1 MANSFKL
8 ELVTP
13 LAKILSEE
21 VNFVMLRTTE
31 GDMGILPNHSPFVA
45 GLATGEMKVRNNGQ
59 EKFYYVSGGFVE
71 ISDNVVTILADE
83 AMDVKDI
90 DLEAARRE
98 AQIAKEKLEKIA
110 EDIDIANVQKTLTQA
125 LTKVKLAEKILTIT
139 FFLLI

>member
-13 LAKILSEE
+13 LSKILSEE

-71 ISDNVVTILADE
+71 ISDNVITILADE

-90 DLEAARRE
+90 DLEAARKE

-125 LTKVKLAEKILTIT
+125 LTKVKLAEKML
-139 FFLLI
+139 

>member
-13 LAKILSEE
+13 LHKVLSEE

-71 ISDNVVTILADE
+71 ISNNIVTILADE

-90 DLEAARRE
+90 DLEAARKE
-98 AQIAKEKLEKIA
+98 AQIAKEKLEKSA
-110 EDIDIANVQKTLTQA
+110 EDMDLANVQKTLTQA
-125 LTKVKLAEKILTIT
+125 LTKVKLAERML
-139 FFLLI
+139 

>member
-45 GLATGEMKVRNNGQ
+45 GLATGEMKIRNNGQ
-59 EKFYYVSGGFVE
+59 ENFYYVSGGFVE

-83 AMDVKDI
+83 AMDIKDI
-90 DLEAARRE
+90 DLEAARKE

-110 EDIDIANVQKTLTQA
+110 EDIDIATVQKSLTQA
-125 LTKVKLAEKILTIT
+125 LTKVKIAERML
-139 FFLLI
+139 

>member
-110 EDIDIANVQKTLTQA
+110 EDIDIANVQKSLTQA
-125 LTKVKLAEKILTIT
+125 LTKVKLAEKML
-139 FFLLI
+139 

>member
-13 LAKILSEE
+13 LSKVLSEE

-45 GLATGEMKVRNNGQ
+45 GLATGEMKIKNNGQ
-59 EKFYYVSGGFVE
+59 ETFYYVSGGFVE
-71 ISDNVVTILADE
+71 ISGNVVTILADE

-90 DLEAARRE
+90 DLEAAKKE
-98 AQIAKEKLEKIA
+98 AQLAKGKLERAA
-110 EDIDIANVQKTLTQA
+110 EDMDIANVQKSLTQA
-125 LTKVKLAEKILTIT
+125 LTKVKLAERML
-139 FFLLI
+139 

>member
-13 LAKILSEE
+13 LHKVLSEE

-71 ISDNVVTILADE
+71 ISNNVVTILADE

-90 DLEAARRE
+90 DLEAARKE
-98 AQIAKEKLEKIA
+98 AQIAKEKLEKSA
-110 EDIDIANVQKTLTQA
+110 EDMDIANVQKTLTQA
-125 LTKVKLAEKILTIT
+125 LTKVKLAERML
-139 FFLLI
+139 

>member
-13 LAKILSEE
+13 LSKILSEE

-59 EKFYYVSGGFVE
+59 EKFYYISGGFVE
-71 ISDNVVTILADE
+71 ISDNIVTILADE

-90 DLEAARRE
+90 DLEAARKE

-125 LTKVKLAEKILTIT
+125 LTKVKLAEKML
-139 FFLLI
+139 

>member
-1 MANSFKL
+1 
-8 ELVTP
+8 TP
-13 LAKILSEE
+13 LHKVLSEE

-71 ISDNVVTILADE
+71 ISNNVVTILADE

-90 DLEAARRE
+90 DLEAARKE
-98 AQIAKEKLEKIA
+98 AQIAKEKLEKSA
-110 EDIDIANVQKTLTQA
+110 EDMDIANVQKTLTQA
-125 LTKVKLAEKILTIT
+125 LTKVKLAERML
-139 FFLLI
+139 

>member
-13 LAKILSEE
+13 LHKVLSEE

-71 ISDNVVTILADE
+71 ISNNVVTILADE

-90 DLEAARRE
+90 DLEAARKE
-98 AQIAKEKLEKIA
+98 AQIAKEKLEKSA
-110 EDIDIANVQKTLTQA
+110 EDMDIANVQRTLTQA
-125 LTKVKLAEKILTIT
+125 LTKVKLAERML
-139 FFLLI
+139 

>member
-8 ELVTP
+8 DLVTP
-13 LAKILSEE
+13 LSKILSEE

-90 DLEAARRE
+90 DLEAARKE

-110 EDIDIANVQKTLTQA
+110 ENIDIANVQKTLTQA
-125 LTKVKLAEKILTIT
+125 LTKVKLAEKML
-139 FFLLI
+139 

>member
-71 ISDNVVTILADE
+71 ISDNIVTILADE

-125 LTKVKLAEKILTIT
+125 LTKVKLAEKML
-139 FFLLI
+139 

>member
-83 AMDVKDI
+83 AMDVNDI
-90 DLEAARRE
+90 DLEAARKE
-98 AQIAKEKLEKIA
+98 AQIAKEKLERIA
-110 EDIDIANVQKTLTQA
+110 EDMDMANVQKTLTQA
-125 LTKVKLAEKILTIT
+125 LTKVKLAEKML
-139 FFLLI
+139 

>member
-13 LAKILSEE
+13 LSKILSEE

-31 GDMGILPNHSPFVA
+31 GDTGILPNHSPFVA

-90 DLEAARRE
+90 DLEAARKE

-125 LTKVKLAEKILTIT
+125 LTKVKRYT
-139 FFLLI
+139 F

>member
-13 LAKILSEE
+13 LNKVLSEE

-90 DLEAARRE
+90 DLEAARKE
-98 AQIAKEKLEKIA
+98 AQIAKEKLEKSA
-110 EDIDIANVQKTLTQA
+110 EDMDIANVQKA
-125 LTKVKLAEKILTIT
+125 LNVKKSFKKLSEKFMIL
-139 FFLLI
+139 

>member
-13 LAKILSEE
+13 LSKILSEE

-71 ISDNVVTILADE
+71 ISDNIVTILADE

-90 DLEAARRE
+90 DLEAARKE

-125 LTKVKLAEKILTIT
+125 LTKVKLAEKML
-139 FFLLI
+139 

>member
-13 LAKILSEE
+13 LSKILSEE

-45 GLATGEMKVRNNGQ
+45 GLATGEMKVRNNEQ

-90 DLEAARRE
+90 DLEAARKE

-125 LTKVKLAEKILTIT
+125 LTKVKLAEKML
-139 FFLLI
+139 

>member
-45 GLATGEMKVRNNGQ
+45 GLATGEMKVKNNGQ

-90 DLEAARRE
+90 DLEAARKE
-98 AQIAKEKLEKIA
+98 AQIAKEKLEKRA

-125 LTKVKLAEKILTIT
+125 LTKVKLAEKML
-139 FFLLI
+139 

>member
-1 MANSFKL
+1 MVNSFKL
-8 ELVTP
+8 DLVTP

-31 GDMGILPNHSPFVA
+31 GDMGILPNHAPFVA

-59 EKFYYVSGGFVE
+59 EKLYYISGGFVE

-90 DLEAARRE
+90 DLEAARKE
-98 AQIAKEKLEKIA
+98 AQIAKEKLERIA
-110 EDIDIANVQKTLTQA
+110 EDMDIANVQKTLTQA
-125 LTKVKLAEKILTIT
+125 LTKVKLAEKML
-139 FFLLI
+139 

>member
-71 ISDNVVTILADE
+71 ISDNIVTILADE

-110 EDIDIANVQKTLTQA
+110 EDIDIANVQKSLTQA
-125 LTKVKLAEKILTIT
+125 LTKVKLAEKML
-139 FFLLI
+139 

>member
-1 MANSFKL
+1 MVNSFKL
-8 ELVTP
+8 DLVTP

-31 GDMGILPNHSPFVA
+31 GDMGILPNHAPFVA

-59 EKFYYVSGGFVE
+59 EKFYYISGGFVE

-90 DLEAARRE
+90 DLEAARKE
-98 AQIAKEKLEKIA
+98 AQIAKEKLERIA
-110 EDIDIANVQKTLTQA
+110 EDMDIANVQKTLTQA
-125 LTKVKLAEKILTIT
+125 LTKVKLAEKML
-139 FFLLI
+139 

>member
-13 LAKILSEE
+13 LSKVLSEE

-45 GLATGEMKVRNNGQ
+45 GLSTGEMKIKNNGQ
-59 EKFYYVSGGFVE
+59 ETFYYVSGGFVE

-90 DLEAARRE
+90 DLEKARKE
-98 AQIAKEKLEKIA
+98 AQIAKEKLEKSA
-110 EDIDIANVQKTLTQA
+110 EDMDLANVQRTLNQA
-125 LTKVKLAEKILTIT
+125 LTKVKLAERML
-139 FFLLI
+139 

>member
-45 GLATGEMKVRNNGQ
+45 GLATGEMKIRNNGQ
-59 EKFYYVSGGFVE
+59 ENFYYVSGGFVE

-83 AMDVKDI
+83 AMDIKDI
-90 DLEAARRE
+90 DLEAARKE

-110 EDIDIANVQKTLTQA
+110 EDIDIATVQKSLTQA
-125 LTKVKLAEKILTIT
+125 LTKVKLAEKML
-139 FFLLI
+139 

>member
-13 LAKILSEE
+13 LNKVLSEE

-71 ISDNVVTILADE
+71 ISNNVVTILADE

-90 DLEAARRE
+90 DLEAARKE
-98 AQIAKEKLEKIA
+98 AQIAKEKLEKSA
-110 EDIDIANVQKTLTQA
+110 EDMDIANVQKTLTQA
-125 LTKVKLAEKILTIT
+125 LTKVKLAERML
-139 FFLLI
+139 